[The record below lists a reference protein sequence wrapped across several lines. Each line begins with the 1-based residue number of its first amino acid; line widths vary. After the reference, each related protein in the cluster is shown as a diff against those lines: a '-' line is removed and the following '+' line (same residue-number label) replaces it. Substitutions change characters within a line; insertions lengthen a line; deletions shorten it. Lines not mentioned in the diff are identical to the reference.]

1 MKPILIPVVL
11 ALCVFST
18 AVSGQGSGIASAI
31 DREITDV
38 EKQITDA
45 AEAMPA
51 NQYNFSPENL
61 QIKSSDYKGVRTFG
75 QQISHI
81 AASNYAIWSAVT
93 GDQFPKDFYG
103 GNGPE
108 NLTTKAAILK
118 FLKDSFALGHKVASM
133 LTLENM
139 LQPPEHSQSSRLR
152 LALFGVEHAYDHYG
166 QIVEY
171 LRMNGIVPPA
181 SR

>member
-1 MKPILIPVVL
+1 MKQILSSVLL
-11 ALCVFST
+11 ALSIVSM
-18 AVSGQGSGIASAI
+18 AASGQSLTVASVV

-38 EKQITDA
+38 EKQITNA
-45 AEAMPA
+45 AEAMPE
-51 NQYNFSPENL
+51 NKFNFSPENL
-61 QIKSSDYKGVRTFG
+61 HITGADYKGVRTFAFE
-75 QQISHI
+75 IRHV

-93 GDQFPKDFYG
+93 GDQFPKDFMG

-118 FLKDSFALGHKVASM
+118 FLRDSFTVGHKAASM
-133 LTLENM
+133 LTPENM
-139 LQPPEHSQSSRLR
+139 LQPPEQSKSTRLR
-152 LALFGVEHAYDHYG
+152 LAVFGVEHAYDHYG

-171 LRMNGIVPPA
+171 LRMNGIIPPA

>member
-1 MKPILIPVVL
+1 MKQILVPVVF
-11 ALCVFST
+11 ALSVFSGD
-18 AVSGQGSGIASAI
+18 ASGQSSTIASAI

-38 EKQITDA
+38 EKQITSA
-45 AEAMPA
+45 AEAMPESKFE
-51 NQYNFSPENL
+51 FSPENL
-61 QIKSSDYKGVRTFG
+61 HIGGSDYKGVRTFAL
-75 QQISHI
+75 QIRHI
-81 AASNYAIWSAVT
+81 AASNYAIWSSVT

-118 FLKDSFALGHKVASM
+118 FLKDSFVLGHKAASM

-139 LQPPEHSQSSRLR
+139 LQPPEHSKSTRLR
-152 LALFGVEHAYDHYG
+152 LAVFGVEHAYDHYG

>member
-1 MKPILIPVVL
+1 MKQILIPVLL
-11 ALCVFST
+11 ALSVFS
-18 AVSGQGSGIASAI
+18 AAASGQQSSIASAV
-31 DREITDV
+31 DREISDV

-45 AEAMPA
+45 AEAMPESRFS
-51 NQYNFSPENL
+51 FSPENL
-61 QIKSSDYKGVRTFG
+61 HMQGGDYRGVRTFAL
-75 QQISHI
+75 QIRHI

-93 GDQFPKDFYG
+93 GDRFPKDFYG

-118 FLKDSFALGHKVASM
+118 FLKDSFALGHKAASM

-139 LQPPEHSQSSRLR
+139 LQPPEHSQSTRLH
-152 LALFGVEHAYDHYG
+152 LAIFGVEHAYDHYG

>member
-1 MKPILIPVVL
+1 MKLILAPGLL
-11 ALCVFST
+11 AVCIFSVS
-18 AVSGQGSGIASAI
+18 VSGQSSSIAPTI

-45 AEAMPA
+45 AKAMPESKF
-51 NQYNFSPENL
+51 NFSPENL
-61 QIKSSDYKGVRTFG
+61 HIAGSDYKGVRTFA
-75 QQISHI
+75 QQVRHV
-81 AASNYAIWSAVT
+81 AASNYAIWSAIT

-118 FLKDSFALGHKVASM
+118 FLEDSFALGHKAASM

-139 LQPPEHSQSSRLR
+139 LQPPEHNQSTRLR
-152 LALFGVEHAYDHYG
+152 LAVFGVEHAYDHYG